1 MRRGTSPD
9 RYPGTARRGGT
20 ALAVALALTLAATTA
35 ATTCGGAIASNGA
48 DADRQRWVEPR
59 AGDTFITLARRHGVP
74 FDALVAANPGTDP
87 FAPRTDAVV
96 LPLQPLTPSGPAE
109 GIVVN
114 LPELRLYHHDGKGGV
129 TVYPVGVGRVGDET
143 PLADTRV
150 TQVVADPAWRPPASI
165 RAEYAAAGLALP
177 AVVPPGPD
185 NPLGRHALRL
195 ALPGYLLH
203 GTNAPEGVGMRV
215 SHGCIRL
222 YPEDIARLFET
233 VSPGTR
239 VRIVDEPLKWAFDGN
254 RVLVEAHRPL
264 AVEGRDGGALL
275 RERVAAL
282 REEIAAR
289 GAALAPFDAAL
300 ARLHDEGRLFDGLV
314 HALPLQPHVS
324 RR

>member
-9 RYPGTARRGGT
+9 RYPDTARRGGT
-20 ALAVALALTLAATTA
+20 ALAVALALKLALTLAATTA
-35 ATTCGGAIASNGA
+35 GGATASNGA
-48 DADRQRWVEPR
+48 DTSRQRWVEPR
-59 AGDTFITLARRHGVP
+59 AGDTFVALARRHGVP
-74 FDALVAANPGTDP
+74 FDALVAANPDTDP
-87 FAPRTDAVV
+87 FAPSGDPVV
-96 LPLQPLTPSGPAE
+96 LPLRPLPPSGPAE

-114 LPELRLYHHDGKGGV
+114 LPELRLYHHDGEGGV
-129 TVYPVGVGRVGDET
+129 AVYPIGVGRVGDET

-150 TQVVADPAWRPPASI
+150 TRVEADPAWRPPASI

-185 NPLGRHALRL
+185 NPLGRHAVRL

-239 VRIVDEPLKWAFDGN
+239 VRIVDEPLKWAFEGAH
-254 RVLVEAHRPL
+254 VLVEAHRPL

-275 RERVAAL
+275 RERVDAL
-282 REEIAAR
+282 RAEIAAR
-289 GAALAPFDAAL
+289 GASLAAFDDALG
-300 ARLHDEGRLFDGLV
+300 RLHDEGRLFDGLV
-314 HALPLQPHVS
+314 HALPLET